1 MAQESYMIL
10 LVLLL
15 ARVSSVIRSKELYW
29 KPERSDNS
37 VLIQSNLNLISIGDL
52 DQAVWIPSKSG
63 HYTSAETRENIRAK
77 LPVVKRWE
85 LIWFPQ
91 AIPRQSFHRWLAMET
106 DLVLEKEC
114 FSGAIRV
121 IRIVFFV
128 EIMLKVE
135 ITFF

>member
-1 MAQESYMIL
+1 MLKQ
-10 LVLLL
+10 
-15 ARVSSVIRSKELYW
+15 SKL
-29 KPERSDNS
+29 S
-37 VLIQSNLNLISIGDL
+37 LISIGDS

-63 HYTSAETRENIRAK
+63 HYTSAETWENIRAK
-77 LPVVKRWE
+77 LPVVKWWE

-91 AIPRQSFHRWLAMET
+91 AIPRQSFNCWLAMGT
-106 DLVLEKEC
+106 DLVFEKEC

-135 ITFF
+135 ITFFFCALYLAEFGKS